1 MAPDRGM
8 SKAEAHAYDGIH
20 RPGIKK
26 KAFAATWID
35 QEIILSE
42 DRERQRSD
50 IAYIAHQKSDTN
62 QVGFCFANRC
72 KITDLEYKLTATK
85 GDR

>member
-26 KAFAATWID
+26 KAFAATGID

-62 QVGFCFANRC
+62 QVCICLQNRNR
-72 KITDLEYKLTATK
+72 ITDLEYKLTATN